1 MGLFSE
7 RIVRLRSEGEREE
20 ADLSPK
26 TINKEATGGV
36 AEKSAGR
43 RAEPGEALHIRRQRP
58 HLYTIPSNAR
68 VDRHIGDGHSGRY
81 PYQTTQRHRH
91 RQVPANRDN
100 RRRDRPNYAGGHK
113 IGPSTVPHDGE
124 NIGQE
129 TPNGFQDPRNVVE
142 ADVDLAHRRLDLLNV
157 FPVEIGDYLEEGV
170 GEALAEAVDEG
181 DAEDEGGVEL
191 FAEHLEPLDRLEEE
205 GGERRW
211 WLFSGLIWWRVW
223 NEF

>member
-1 MGLFSE
+1 M
-7 RIVRLRSEGEREE
+7 
-20 ADLSPK
+20 
-26 TINKEATGGV
+26 
-36 AEKSAGR
+36 
-43 RAEPGEALHIRRQRP
+43 
-58 HLYTIPSNAR
+58 
-68 VDRHIGDGHSGRY
+68 
-81 PYQTTQRHRH
+81 
-91 RQVPANRDN
+91 
-100 RRRDRPNYAGGHK
+100 
-113 IGPSTVPHDGE
+113 VPHDGE
-124 NIGQE
+124 NVGQE
-129 TPNGFQDPRNVVE
+129 NGFQYPRNVVE
-142 ADVDLAHRRLDLLNV
+142 ADVDLAHLQLDLLNV